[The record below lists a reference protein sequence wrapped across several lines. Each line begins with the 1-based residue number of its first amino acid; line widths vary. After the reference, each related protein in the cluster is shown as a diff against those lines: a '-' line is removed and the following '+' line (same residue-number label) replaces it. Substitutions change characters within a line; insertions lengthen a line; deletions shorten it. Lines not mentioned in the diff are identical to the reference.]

1 MLSLTDVC
9 FILPRMNVFGTRINT
24 DGHGFCLADDVF
36 ILPQMALMDTD
47 FAMRRKKLQWTRR
60 KIREIRVGIESI
72 LGREIIIRGNSWE
85 SRVTEVIED
94 GTDLASGKELTV
106 AVVACGFQ
114 LLQERLVAVD
124 PTHQMVGGNARV
136 AVGKI
141 EHGKLLFAV
150 TSYFHI

>member
-1 MLSLTDVC
+1 
-9 FILPRMNVFGTRINT
+9 
-24 DGHGFCLADDVF
+24 
-36 ILPQMALMDTD
+36 MDTD

-60 KIREIRVGIESI
+60 KIREIREIRVGIESI

-94 GTDLASGKELTV
+94 GAYLASGEELTV

-114 LLQERLVAVD
+114 LLQERPVAVD